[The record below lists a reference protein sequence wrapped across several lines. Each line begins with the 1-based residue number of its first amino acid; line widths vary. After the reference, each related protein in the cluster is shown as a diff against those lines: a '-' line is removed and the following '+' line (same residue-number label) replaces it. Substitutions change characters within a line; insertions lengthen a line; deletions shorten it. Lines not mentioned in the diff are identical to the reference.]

1 MKGAKKRSMNK
12 ILTLTAAVLFATSV
26 SAADQKEA
34 AKANKPVFTIVKE
47 NPITSIKDQNR
58 SGTCWDYST
67 LSFFEAEILKKTG
80 KTYDL
85 CESFVANKNY
95 MDRAKTVVRMHGDAQ
110 FSQGGSAYDVLYV
123 LKNYGICPQ
132 DAMPFP
138 GSLTGDS
145 LYNFNEFFSVMEPYV
160 KAVATNKAPKISN
173 QWKQGLQSILD
184 AYLGKCPESFT
195 YKGKTYTPKSF
206 AASLGLN
213 WNDYETFTSYTH
225 HPFYTAFPVEVQD
238 NWRQPA
244 SWNLPMEEM
253 MKIIDNAV
261 MNGYTIAWGGDVSEP
276 GFTRDGLAYM
286 VDGKKIQSTKG
297 SDMARWLGLSAAK
310 KKDIIAELGVN
321 VPEVKTSQEL
331 RQERFDNWELTDDHG
346 MVIFGIAKDQNGK
359 EYYMVKNSWGETGAY
374 KGIWYITK
382 TFIAANTM
390 DFMVNKNAVPKDIR
404 KKLGI

>member
-67 LSFFEAEILKKTG
+67 LSFFEAEILRKTG

-206 AASLGLN
+206 AASLGLD

-244 SWNLPMEEM
+244 SWNLPMEEI

-321 VPEVKTSQEL
+321 VPEVKASQEL

>member
-47 NPITSIKDQNR
+47 NSITSIKDQNR

-206 AASLGLN
+206 AASLGLD

-321 VPEVKTSQEL
+321 VPEVKASQEL